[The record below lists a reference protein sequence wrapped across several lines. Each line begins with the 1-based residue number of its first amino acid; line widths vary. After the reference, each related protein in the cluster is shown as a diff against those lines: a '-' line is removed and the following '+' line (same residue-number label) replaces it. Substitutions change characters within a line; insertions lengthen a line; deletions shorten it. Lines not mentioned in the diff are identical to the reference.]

1 MAGLSMRGGVPTM
14 VGSLFNY
21 ADPNSLVSRLRLRRS
36 QLLRE
41 LIADVT
47 VVKGDCR
54 VLDVGGES
62 SYWMAIFGA
71 DWLRANRVH
80 VTLLNHTD
88 EYVGTPDSEL
98 FAVVIADGCALPY
111 GDQVFDLTHS
121 NSVIEHVGDGQRQR
135 RFAEEFQR
143 VGRSYYLQT
152 PARCFPLEPH
162 VRFPWFQYLPS
173 TARVWLFQHL
183 SLGSYP
189 RVSRERAEHFD
200 RELQLLT
207 RRRLSSLFPDA
218 ALRRERLFGLTKSYM
233 VVGAGLN

>member
-1 MAGLSMRGGVPTM
+1 M

-21 ADPNSLVSRLRLRRS
+21 TDPNSLVSRLRLRRS
-36 QLLRE
+36 QRLRK
-41 LIADVT
+41 LIADFT
-47 VVKGDCR
+47 AAKGHCR

-62 SYWMAIFGA
+62 NYWTAIFGA

-88 EYVGTPDSEL
+88 EYVGQPDPEL

-111 GDQVFDLTHS
+111 GDHVFDLAHS
-121 NSVIEHVGDGQRQR
+121 NSVIEHVGGALRQR
-135 RFAEEFQR
+135 RFAEEFRR
-143 VGRSYYLQT
+143 VGSRYYLQT

-173 TARVWLFQHL
+173 ATRVWMFQHI

-189 RVSRERAEHFD
+189 RVSRERAKHFD
-200 RELQLLT
+200 LELQLLT
-207 RRRLSSLFPDA
+207 CRRLRSLFPDA
-218 ALRRERLFGLTKSYM
+218 VLRRERLFGLTKSYM
-233 VVGAGLN
+233 VFRRD

>member
-1 MAGLSMRGGVPTM
+1 MT
-14 VGSLFNY
+14 GSLFDY

-41 LIADVT
+41 LIAHVT
-47 VVKGDCR
+47 AVKGDCR
-54 VLDVGGES
+54 VLDVGGEA
-62 SYWMAIFGA
+62 SYWLTIFGT

-88 EYVGTPDSEL
+88 EYVGTPDPEL

-111 GDQVFDLTHS
+111 GDNVFDLTHS

-135 RFAEEFQR
+135 RFSEEFRR
-143 VGRSYYLQT
+143 VGLNYYLQT

-162 VRFPWFQYLPS
+162 VRFLWFQYLPS
-173 TARVWLFQHL
+173 AARVWLFQHL
-183 SLGSYP
+183 SLGTYP
-189 RVSRERAEHFD
+189 RLSRERAEHFD

-207 RRRLSSLFPDA
+207 RRRLRSLFPDA
-218 ALRRERLFGLTKSYM
+218 SLHRESLFGLTKSY
-233 VVGAGLN
+233 VVVRLTKSYMTSFHSTP